1 MTLDK
6 IKIANY
12 YMYMEIDRSKK
23 NFKRTLIYYHNL
35 IHIYA
40 PLNLQ

>member
-23 NFKRTLIYYHNL
+23 ILKGHLFI
-35 IHIYA
+35 III
-40 PLNLQ
+40 

>member
-23 NFKRTLIYYHNL
+23 KFLKGHLFI
-35 IHIYA
+35 III
-40 PLNLQ
+40 